1 MHREISFLE
10 ICKIKLLAFIFL
22 LANCVQAQYAPKYSN
37 EFLNIGVGARALGM
51 AGTSTALVDDVT
63 AGYWN
68 PAGLLNIKPKY
79 QVALMHAEYFAGIAQ
94 YDYAGFATPVDSNS
108 HIGLTIIRFG
118 VDDIPDTRF
127 IYDANGALNYNNV
140 QFFSAADY
148 AFQVSYAK
156 RLPKVKNLQLGGN
169 FKVIYRQAGDFATA
183 WGFGLD
189 AGAMIK
195 LGKWQIGAMARDVTG
210 TFTAWSHNLA
220 LIYAIYA
227 QTNNPIPQ
235 NSVEITVPKFNIGLS
250 RYFLIKEKFG
260 LLPALELQT
269 TFDGKRNTL
278 VATNV
283 VSLSPALGI
292 EMDYKKLVFLRAG
305 IGNFQK
311 IKNFDGS
318 TYNSIQSNF
327 GIGFR
332 IKRFAIDYALTDVV
346 SSDAGLYSHIFS
358 VKADF

>member
-1 MHREISFLE
+1 M
-10 ICKIKLLAFIFL
+10 KLYRHLLVGFIL
-22 LANCVQAQYAPKYSN
+22 LSLRVQSQYAPKYSN
-37 EFLNIGVGARALGM
+37 EFLNIGVGARALAM

-68 PAGLLNIKPKY
+68 PAGLLNVKPKY
-79 QVALMHAEYFAGIAQ
+79 QAALMHAEYFAGIAQ

-108 HIGLTIIRFG
+108 HIALTIIRFG

-127 IYDANGALNYNNV
+127 IYDVNGALNYNNV

-156 RLPKVKNLQLGGN
+156 HLPKLKNLQLGGN

-189 AGAMIK
+189 AGAMLK

-220 LIYAIYA
+220 LIYTIYA

-235 NSVEITVPKFNIGLS
+235 NSVEITVPKLNIGLS
-250 RYFLIKEKFG
+250 RYFVIKEKFG
-260 LLPALELQT
+260 LVPAFELQN
-269 TFDGKRNTL
+269 TFDGRRNTMFYS
-278 VATNV
+278 NI
-283 VSLSPALGI
+283 VSLSPALGL
-292 EMDYKKLVFLRAG
+292 EMDYKKLVFLRVGA
-305 IGNFQK
+305 GNFQK

-318 TYNSIQSNF
+318 TYNSIQMNF
-327 GIGFR
+327 GVGFR

>member
-1 MHREISFLE
+1 MKISTKLFFL
-10 ICKIKLLAFIFL
+10 FL
-22 LANCVQAQYAPKYSN
+22 LFSLRVQGQYAPKYSN

-51 AGTSTALVDDVT
+51 AGANTASVDDVT

-79 QVALMHAEYFAGIAQ
+79 QAALMHAEYFAGIAQ
-94 YDYAGFATPVDSNS
+94 YDYAGFATPVDSSS
-108 HIGLTIIRFG
+108 HIALTIIRFG

-156 RLPKVKNLQLGGN
+156 RLPKLKNLQLGGN

-189 AGAMIK
+189 AGAMLK

-220 LIYAIYA
+220 LIYTIYA

-235 NSVEITVPKFNIGLS
+235 NSVEITVPKLNIGLS
-250 RYFLIKEKFG
+250 RYFVIREKFG
-260 LLPALELQT
+260 LLPAFELQN
-269 TFDGKRNTL
+269 TFDGRRNTL
-278 VATNV
+278 LASNV
-283 VSLSPALGI
+283 VSLSPAFGL
-292 EMDYKKLVFLRAG
+292 EMDYKKLAFLRVG
-305 IGNFQK
+305 VGNFQK

-318 TYNSIQSNF
+318 TYNSVQTNF
-327 GIGFR
+327 GVGFR
-332 IKRFAIDYALTDVV
+332 VKRFAIDYALTDVV

-358 VKADF
+358 VRADF